1 MGYLVLRIAGLAF
14 VLHQIRH
21 IVGASLAVA
30 HGVVPADAIRIALR
44 SPLQVD
50 LPGYT
55 HPSPLPRPLT
65 PATPPHNPRP
75 ATHMHMQHNPLHPAS
90 ALAPSPRPSAR
101 SCGWTP
107 TNPLASISHIHR
119 HRHHQLPSP

>member
-75 ATHMHMQHNPLHPAS
+75 ATHMHMQQPA
-90 ALAPSPRPSAR
+90 PPRLSAR